1 MSSVNFA
8 VPDFCHRPVGSPTA
22 TLSLQLTIQEPFTRD
37 RIIEAL
43 QAMPPN
49 ATIDDAIERLVFLA
63 KVEIGLAELEGF
75 QGIPHDQAKHR
86 WAVMRIL
93 WSPQSLRDLQ
103 GCRQSRLYPVL
114 GSENR
119 GGHCAPGLSQRK
131 SFRRH

>member
-8 VPDFCHRPVGSPTA
+8 IPFELGFGSNKYWSLGIVPPAAKCVYNYA
-22 TLSLQLTIQEPFTRD
+22 MQEPFTRD

-63 KVEIGLAELEGF
+63 KVETGLAELDGS

-86 WAVMRIL
+86 F
-93 WSPQSLRDLQ
+93 
-103 GCRQSRLYPVL
+103 
-114 GSENR
+114 
-119 GGHCAPGLSQRK
+119 GL
-131 SFRRH
+131 